1 MTSYD
6 GGVAYAIT
14 ADRDAVP
21 DVDVL
26 GQCLSEALAEL
37 LDTVSGSRPRVP
49 RGRKGGSARAKPRTT
64 KKTTSSGSKNGS
76 TTGSKTGA
84 RTGSGTGKGT
94 GKGTGG
100 RTS

>member
-6 GGVAYAIT
+6 GGVAYAVT

-26 GQCLSEALAEL
+26 GQCITEALAEL

-49 RGRKGGSARAKPRTT
+49 RGRKGGSSRTKPRAA
-64 KKTTSSGSKNGS
+64 KKS
-76 TTGSKTGA
+76 TASRTGA
-84 RTGSGTGKGT
+84 RSGQKATPKSGRT
-94 GKGTGG
+94 TGG
-100 RTS
+100 RTTT